1 MLMKHILLNVLISPQ
16 FYKVHTIDRKTKT
29 QRKPRKMAK
38 RTEGK
43 GK

>member
-1 MLMKHILLNVLISPQ
+1 MKHILLNVLISPQ
-16 FYKVHTIDRKTKT
+16 FYKVCTLDKKTAN
-29 QRKPRKMAK
+29 QGKPRKMAK